1 MSRRKLGSRPQHLSA
16 IQDVCDMEEA
26 ADPPGDH
33 HLPPPPPPLPQVRA
47 PEDDLLTCGQC
58 SQAFPLAHIL
68 AFIQHK
74 QGGCVSRSPGSGATP
89 PSPAG
94 RAGRQWVAGVEP
106 QPGFIELRRG
116 ASRGRSWGDE
126 SGLSVKVDLSKSGCE
141 EPAFFTCFQCDGV
154 FCSAWALLQHAQHT
168 HSFSIYQED
177 EDDDAYVGGGVGL
190 KENKPAPAVL
200 DPRHLTQTLASAFQ
214 PTAQRRSR
222 QNQAA
227 SASLQAMNFSV
238 RLRELAEGN
247 NTSLSSPVAPVS
259 SPSSSPP
266 AASTFPQSGAV
277 QADFHCELC
286 DQNFHSLRALS
297 AHRRTH
303 ACDRP
308 YHCGVCG
315 QAFAQSGQLARHIR
329 GHHREAAGGG
339 SGCESVEAV
348 LMEEDIGR
356 QGPRGRLQGPGMMGK
371 ELDLT
376 LPKHPTV
383 ASGLMLLNSH
393 LRPPDRELLR
403 LYPNHRA
410 GGEEAAEGQGEPQ
423 PASPCASPSE
433 GSLESGETGGSGES
447 GIASGN
453 CTPKRPEMGERAR
466 GVGEWENEQGEL
478 VEREK
483 EWASGVQEWQR
494 DFERRSATAAA
505 AAVAGANASST
516 PGPTGK
522 KKKDE
527 ACEYCGKQF
536 RNSSN
541 LTVHRRSHT
550 GERPYRCGLCNYACA
565 QSSKLTRHMKT
576 HGAQGAK
583 ASFLCQLCAV
593 PFTVYATLEKHLK
606 KVHGLSHANVGAYAQ
621 ASAADTLAALRAG
634 EEAGVGVVKM
644 EEDEAGLESKAQ
656 GCADRDMEVEEG
668 RGSPAAVGDLPHE
681 SVAEAG
687 LALASAH

>member
-16 IQDVCDMEEA
+16 IQAPDVCDMEEPS
-26 ADPPGDH
+26 DSSEDH
-33 HLPPPPPPLPQVRA
+33 HLPPPALQVGT
-47 PEDDLLTCGQC
+47 PEDGRDLLTCGQC

-74 QGGCVSRSPGSGATP
+74 QGGCVSQNQATFATP
-89 PSPAG
+89 PSPAS
-94 RAGRQWVAGVEP
+94 RAGRQRVAGSEP
-106 QPGFIELRRG
+106 RPGFIELRRG
-116 ASRGRSWGDE
+116 ASRERSGGE
-126 SGLSVKVDLSKSGCE
+126 EPGLSVRPDLSKPGSQ
-141 EPAFFTCFQCDGV
+141 EPSFFTCLQCDGV
-154 FCSAWALLQHAQHT
+154 FCSAWALLQHAQHM
-168 HSFSIYQED
+168 HSFNIYQED
-177 EDDDAYVGGGVGL
+177 EEDDAYVGLRDGL
-190 KENKPAPAVL
+190 NENKPAASVL
-200 DPRHLTQTLASAFQ
+200 DPRHLNQALASAFQ
-214 PTAQRRSR
+214 PSTLRRSR
-222 QNQAA
+222 QSQAT

-238 RLRELAEGN
+238 QLKKLAEGN
-247 NTSLSSPVAPVS
+247 NTNGTYPMGPVL

-266 AASTFPQSGAV
+266 AASTFPQTSTL

-303 ACDRP
+303 ACERP

-329 GHHREAAGGG
+329 SHHREATGGG
-339 SGCESVEAV
+339 SGCESVETV

-356 QGPRGRLQGPGMMGK
+356 QGVRGRLQGAGMVGK

-376 LPKHPTV
+376 HPKHPSV
-383 ASGLMLLNSH
+383 ASGLMLLNSQ
-393 LRPPDRELLR
+393 LRPPDKELLR
-403 LYPNHRA
+403 LYQHHRA

-466 GVGEWENEQGEL
+466 GVGEWENEREL

-483 EWASGVQEWQR
+483 EWGSGVQEWQR
-494 DFERRSATAAA
+494 DFDRRSTAGGTAIS
-505 AAVAGANASST
+505 GANTNSAPSS
-516 PGPTGK
+516 TGK

-527 ACEYCGKQF
+527 ACEFCGKQF

-606 KVHGLSHANVGAYAQ
+606 KVHGLSHASVGAYAQ
-621 ASAADTLAALRAG
+621 ASAADTLALLRAG
-634 EEAGVGVVKM
+634 EELGAAAVVKT
-644 EEDEAGLESKAQ
+644 EDDEESKVQ
-656 GCADRDMEVEEG
+656 GDAVRDMEVEEG
-668 RGSPAAVGDLPHE
+668 GGSPATVEDLPQE
-681 SVAEAG
+681 SSAEVS

>member
-16 IQDVCDMEEA
+16 IQGKPGGNTLVCTNSA
-26 ADPPGDH
+26 G
-33 HLPPPPPPLPQVRA
+33 LKQVQA

-89 PSPAG
+89 PSP
-94 RAGRQWVAGVEP
+94 
-106 QPGFIELRRG
+106 
-116 ASRGRSWGDE
+116 
-126 SGLSVKVDLSKSGCE
+126 
-141 EPAFFTCFQCDGV
+141 
-154 FCSAWALLQHAQHT
+154 
-168 HSFSIYQED
+168 
-177 EDDDAYVGGGVGL
+177 
-190 KENKPAPAVL
+190 
-200 DPRHLTQTLASAFQ
+200 
-214 PTAQRRSR
+214 
-222 QNQAA
+222 
-227 SASLQAMNFSV
+227 
-238 RLRELAEGN
+238 
-247 NTSLSSPVAPVS
+247 
-259 SPSSSPP
+259 P
-266 AASTFPQSGAV
+266 AASTFPQPGAL

-348 LMEEDIGR
+348 LMEEDTGR
-356 QGPRGRLQGPGMMGK
+356 QGARGRLQGPGMMGK

-433 GSLESGETGGSGES
+433 GSLESGDTGGSGES

-494 DFERRSATAAA
+494 DFERRSA
-505 AAVAGANASST
+505 AGPA
-516 PGPTGK
+516 GK

-527 ACEYCGKQF
+527 A
-536 RNSSN
+536 
-541 LTVHRRSHT
+541 
-550 GERPYRCGLCNYACA
+550 
-565 QSSKLTRHMKT
+565 
-576 HGAQGAK
+576 
-583 ASFLCQLCAV
+583 
-593 PFTVYATLEKHLK
+593 
-606 KVHGLSHANVGAYAQ
+606 
-621 ASAADTLAALRAG
+621 
-634 EEAGVGVVKM
+634 
-644 EEDEAGLESKAQ
+644 
-656 GCADRDMEVEEG
+656 
-668 RGSPAAVGDLPHE
+668 
-681 SVAEAG
+681 
-687 LALASAH
+687 